1 MLYTLAGPEIAVAST
16 KAYSTQLM
24 MIYVLLLAIGK
35 KRGAIKEAD
44 FRHMIDELA
53 AVPEKIETILADK
66 TKIQQFASS
75 VAGGS
80 NAFFLGRGLDYALAM
95 EASLKLKEISYVHAE
110 AYAAGE
116 LKHGTIALIED
127 GVLVVALATQD
138 HLTAKMASNVKEVN
152 VRKANI
158 LSLVNGDN
166 PQIEAESHHVWHMP
180 ESDCRVM
187 PIICITALQ
196 LFSYYV
202 SLQRGCNVD
211 KPRNLAKSVTVE

>member
-1 MLYTLAGPEIAVAST
+1 M
-16 KAYSTQLM
+16 
-24 MIYVLLLAIGK
+24 
-35 KRGAIKEAD
+35 
-44 FRHMIDELA
+44 
-53 AVPEKIETILADK
+53 
-66 TKIQQFASS
+66 
-75 VAGGS
+75 
-80 NAFFLGRGLDYALAM
+80 
-95 EASLKLKEISYVHAE
+95 
-110 AYAAGE
+110 
-116 LKHGTIALIED
+116 
-127 GVLVVALATQD
+127 LVVALATQD

-196 LFSYYV
+196 LFAYYV